1 MAVEQKIS
9 FQRRDNDTLLLTL
22 SGPWRLAVRS
32 PSALLVEDELQK
44 SPDVRRIGFDSGN
57 LLSWDST
64 LLAFLIRVSEVCCRR
79 GIELDRH
86 GLPAGV
92 CKLLDLAQAVP
103 EKKGARK

>member
-1 MAVEQKIS
+1 
-9 FQRRDNDTLLLTL
+9 
-22 SGPWRLAVRS
+22 
-32 PSALLVEDELQK
+32 LLVEDELQK
-44 SPDVRRIGFDSGN
+44 SPEVRRIGFDSGN

-64 LLAFLIRVSEVCCRR
+64 LLAFLIRVSEFCRRR

-103 EKKGARK
+103 EKKGARKTKIKTTFVHYVGDCAIAARVSLGEILKFTVR